1 MDAFFQ
7 TESSWAFLVLRLGL
21 AVVFFA
27 HGSQHF
33 AGWFGGRGLKATVGN
48 WNERYRIPVPIG
60 VTGVFTEFFGS
71 FALVAGFFTRL
82 VALGLII
89 FMWVAMRKAHW
100 GNGFF
105 MSRGP
110 GSGSGIEYCLT
121 LLLMSLT
128 LLIGGAGVLSLDRWL
143 AG

>member
-7 TESSWAFLVLRLGL
+7 TEPSLAFLILRIGL

-27 HGSQHF
+27 HGAQQL
-33 AGWFGGRGLKATVGN
+33 AGWFGGHGLKATVRN
-48 WNERYRIPVPIG
+48 WNERYQIPIPIG
-60 VTGVFTEFFGS
+60 VIGVFTEFFGS
-71 FALVAGFFTRL
+71 FALVVGFMTRL
-82 VALGLII
+82 VALGLVI

-100 GNGFF
+100 ANGFF
-105 MSRGP
+105 MARG
-110 GSGSGIEYCLT
+110 GGGSGIEFCLS

-128 LLIGGAGVLSLDRWL
+128 LLVGGAGVLSIDRWL